1 MEEHVLGWDDAI
13 EQNKIKEGGANLR
26 TTVIKYIR

>member
-1 MEEHVLGWDDAI
+1 MEEDVIGWDDAI
-13 EQNKIKEGGANLR
+13 EQNKKKESSANLR